1 MRSPIR
7 VLSMENEKCFN
18 NQVGRGMR
26 CRLVSEGGEGM
37 KMKENRSGIWSSCH
51 ISQGR
56 GRVSVLG
63 IFPALAVCMLFCT
76 LSVAHAIGPYFIG
89 NETVIDQG
97 TGLEWQ
103 KSDDGS
109 PRNWE
114 SGLAYCENLS
124 LKSKTDWRLPNI
136 RELKSIVDDKRY
148 YPTIDPAFS
157 SRSSCYWSATTV
169 ADFPTANAWT
179 VHFGNGDDIWYVKT
193 SAYHVRCVRGGLPV
207 AQP

>member
-1 MRSPIR
+1 
-7 VLSMENEKCFN
+7 
-18 NQVGRGMR
+18 
-26 CRLVSEGGEGM
+26 
-37 KMKENRSGIWSSCH
+37 MKENRPGARTFCH
-51 ISQGR
+51 IPQGR
-56 GRVSVLG
+56 RVMRGVLG
-63 IFPALAVCMLFCT
+63 IFLALTGGMLFCT
-76 LSVAHAIGPYFIG
+76 LPAAHAIGPYVVG
-89 NETVIDQG
+89 DDSVVDQG

-103 KSDDGS
+103 KSDDGT

-169 ADFPTANAWT
+169 ADFPTASAWT

-193 SAYHVRCVRGGLPV
+193 NAYHVQCVRGGLPV

>member
-1 MRSPIR
+1 
-7 VLSMENEKCFN
+7 
-18 NQVGRGMR
+18 
-26 CRLVSEGGEGM
+26 M
-37 KMKENRSGIWSSCH
+37 KMKENRLGAWPFCH
-51 ISQGR
+51 IPQGR
-56 GRVSVLG
+56 RVVSVLG
-63 IFPALAVCMLFCT
+63 IFPALAGCMLFCT
-76 LSVAHAIGPYFIG
+76 LPVAHAIGPYVVG
-89 NETVIDQG
+89 GDSVIDQG

-103 KSDDGS
+103 KSDDGT

-136 RELKSIVDDKRY
+136 RELKSIVDDMRY

-169 ADFPTANAWT
+169 ADFPTASAWT
-179 VHFGNGDDIWYVKT
+179 VHFGNGDDIWYIKT